1 MTKKFSEDNL
11 KEIYD
16 QLFDKSAE
24 LILKYEDAQA
34 VASTL
39 MAQAIR
45 LYKTILTPQEF
56 EEMLEVVLNTSKQV
70 EPFIFHKLH

>member
-1 MTKKFSEDNL
+1 MTKKFSENNL

-24 LILKYEDAQA
+24 LILKYEDAQV

>member
-24 LILKYEDAQA
+24 LILKYEDAQV

-56 EEMLEVVLNTSKQV
+56 EEMLEVVLNTSKQI

>member
-11 KEIYD
+11 KEVYD

-24 LILKYEDAQA
+24 LILKYEDAQI

-56 EEMLEVVLNTSKQV
+56 EEMLEIVLNTSKQV

>member
-24 LILKYEDAQA
+24 LILKYEDAQV

-56 EEMLEVVLNTSKQV
+56 EEMLEVVLNKSKQV

>member
-24 LILKYEDAQA
+24 LILKYEDAQV